1 MNIRGGMAMI
11 RGQLFN
17 YMSEKGFFWT
27 LALGWMIGP
36 VIYMIVWST
45 AASSGMIGGYDRN
58 AFVLYYLCLIVI
70 NQMTYPTTHWSTA
83 QAIQYGSISSALLRP
98 LPLIYGALGQE
109 AAVKM
114 VCIPFV
120 AIIVTLL
127 GLLLGVQASF
137 TVESVA
143 AGLTALIFALIIRF
157 LLAYILSLLAFWTQ
171 HSSALLSV
179 NDTFIFLFGGQVAP
193 LALFPGQL
201 SQLIYFLPYRYM
213 ISFPVEALM
222 GTLSREDMIQGFIM
236 QLVWTAV
243 LMLGCYGVNRFGQ
256 RKYTAVGG

>member
-1 MNIRGGMAMI
+1 MNIRGGIAMI

-17 YMSEKGFFWT
+17 FMSEKGFFWT

-45 AASSGMIGGYDRN
+45 AASSGTIGGYDRN
-58 AFVLYYLCLIVI
+58 AFVLYYLCLILI

-83 QAIQYGSISSALLRP
+83 QAIHNGSISSALLRP
-98 LPLIYGALGQE
+98 LPLIYGAVGQE

-120 AIIVTLL
+120 AVVVTLL

-137 TVESVA
+137 TFVSIA
-143 AGLTALIFALIIRF
+143 AGLAALMLALMIRF

-201 SQLIYFLPYRYM
+201 NQLTHFLPYRYM

-222 GTLSREDMIQGFIM
+222 GTLHRESMIRGFTM
-236 QLVWTAV
+236 QLLWTAV
-243 LMLGCYGVNRFGQ
+243 LMLVCYGVNRYGQ
-256 RKYTAVGG
+256 RKYSAVGG